1 MKRVLL
7 LLSAVAWLVAS
18 FATTV
23 HEIETQHVVCAEH
36 GEVVEVHGGEVIPDG
51 VHVSAPDGHEHGC
64 AFDLV
69 GEDTIELATASTAP
83 LLLPSARSVLLDP
96 SQAPRGP
103 PLVDAPKTS
112 PPA

>member
-1 MKRVLL
+1 MKRVVLL
-7 LLSAVAWLVAS
+7 LGAVAWLIAGL
-18 FATTV
+18 ATTL
-23 HEIETQHVVCAEH
+23 HEVETQHVVCAEH
-36 GEVVEVHGGEVIPDG
+36 GETVEIHGGEQASDG
-51 VHVSAPDGHEHGC
+51 VQVSAPQEHEHGC

-69 GEDTIELATASTAP
+69 GEESVEIAGATVTP
-83 LLLPSARSVLLDP
+83 LLLPTARSVLLDP